1 MDKEVTLERFMTI
14 VDAYGASAERWPASE
29 RRGAL
34 ALLSASSEARTRL
47 AEAKALDG
55 LLAVAPAGAPSAQ
68 LIERLMA
75 ARPRRT
81 AWLPSSTGISETEPN
96 ATPSMID
103 AASAPVGNAGEP

>member
-55 LLAVAPAGAPSAQ
+55 LLARGYRFVTVSQ
-68 LIERLMA
+68 LIAFESRGVA
-75 ARPRRT
+75 
-81 AWLPSSTGISETEPN
+81 STGRQ
-96 ATPSMID
+96 
-103 AASAPVGNAGEP
+103 